1 LILGRELDGR
11 LGFGE
16 LIEQHLPHSPGRQG
30 RGKVSEARVE
40 GGPVSGFGI
49 LRRGKTGLFHGW
61 CQHLALQTRLT
72 FGCCPNFRCSAGFQP
87 ALSRQD
93 GGATFKL
100 VGHVALRHPQ
110 SMKIRTRSGYDHLHL
125 RGTKADCPWSGEPA
139 N

>member
-1 LILGRELDGR
+1 MGEKQSQPFQLSCNTSLKVDFQGSRVTSNGGLILVRELDGR

-49 LRRGKTGLFHGW
+49 LRRGETGLFHGW

-72 FGCCPNFRCSAGFQP
+72 FAFS
-87 ALSRQD
+87 
-93 GGATFKL
+93 GGKVYVTGQM
-100 VGHVALRHPQ
+100 VNR
-110 SMKIRTRSGYDHLHL
+110 
-125 RGTKADCPWSGEPA
+125 
-139 N
+139 